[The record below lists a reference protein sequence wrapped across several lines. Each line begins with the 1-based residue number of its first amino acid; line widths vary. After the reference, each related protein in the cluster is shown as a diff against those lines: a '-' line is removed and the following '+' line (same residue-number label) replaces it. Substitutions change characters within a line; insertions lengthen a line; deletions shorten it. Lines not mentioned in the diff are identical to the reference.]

1 MNSVVNLNNNDEF
14 LKNFLSEFESK
25 AQKEDNEVEFWFARD
40 LQKLL
45 GYEASWQNFEQVI
58 AKAKTACEGFGQAV
72 DSHFNDVIKMVK
84 SGVAPKPSK
93 DLKLTRYACYLIAQ
107 NADVRKKPVAFAQT
121 YFAVQT
127 RRRELDDI
135 ELNKLSENDKRI
147 QLRQDIKKHNAL
159 LSGVAKN
166 AGVSERLDYAIF
178 QNKGYKGLY
187 GGLDKSGIANKKNL
201 SKKDDILDHMGSE
214 ELGDNIFRITQTT
227 AKIQREAINN
237 KYKANEVHY
246 EVGKKIRDTIRD
258 IGGTMPENL
267 ATAENIKKVEKEQK
281 KKIKEE
287 KKSQKLLSKTKNNDE
302 I

>member
-1 MNSVVNLNNNDEF
+1 MTSVVVDLNNDEF
-14 LKNFLSEFESK
+14 LRKFLSEFESK
-25 AQKEDNEVEFWFARD
+25 AQKDENGIEFWFARN
-40 LQKLL
+40 LQQLL

-58 AKAKTACEGFGQAV
+58 EKAKTACEGFGQSIDA
-72 DSHFNDVIKMVK
+72 HFNDVIKMAK
-84 SGVAPKPSK
+84 SGVAPTPKR

-135 ELNKLSENDKRI
+135 ELNKLSENEKRI
-147 QLRQDIKKHNAL
+147 QLRQDIKKHNTL

-166 AGVSERLDYAIF
+166 AGVLEPLDYAIF
-178 QNKGYKGLY
+178 QNHGYKGLY
-187 GGLDKSGIANKKNL
+187 GGLDKNGIAHKKSL

-214 ELGDNIFRITQTT
+214 ELGANIFRITQTT
-227 AKIQREAINN
+227 AKIQREAISSKDN
-237 KYKANEVHY
+237 ANLVHY
-246 EVGKKIRDTIRD
+246 EVGKKIRDTIKD

-267 ATAENIKKVEKEQK
+267 STAENIKKIEKEQK

-287 KKSQKLLSKTKNNDE
+287 KLKNFHQKPIN
-302 I
+302 

>member
-1 MNSVVNLNNNDEF
+1 MNSEVVDLSNDEF
-14 LKNFLSEFESK
+14 LRNFLSEFESK
-25 AQKEDNEVEFWFARD
+25 AQKDENGIEFWFARE
-40 LQKLL
+40 LQQLL

-58 AKAKTACEGFGQAV
+58 EKAKTACEGFGQAI

-135 ELNKLSENDKRI
+135 ELNKLSENEKRI
-147 QLRQDIKKHNAL
+147 QLRQDIRKHNAL

-166 AGVSERLDYAIF
+166 AGVLEPLDYAIF
-178 QNKGYKGLY
+178 QNHGYKGLY
-187 GGLDKSGIANKKNL
+187 GGLDKNGIANKKSL

-214 ELGDNIFRITQTT
+214 ELGANIFRITQTT
-227 AKIQREAINN
+227 AKIQRESVNN
-237 KYKANEVHY
+237 KCKANEVHY
-246 EVGKKIRDTIRD
+246 EVGKKIRDTIRE

-267 ATAENIKKVEKEQK
+267 STAENIKKVEKEQK

-287 KKSQKLLSKTKNNDE
+287 KKTQKLLSKPKNKTS
-302 I
+302 

>member
-1 MNSVVNLNNNDEF
+1 M
-14 LKNFLSEFESK
+14 
-25 AQKEDNEVEFWFARD
+25 
-40 LQKLL
+40 
-45 GYEASWQNFEQVI
+45 
-58 AKAKTACEGFGQAV
+58 
-72 DSHFNDVIKMVK
+72 
-84 SGVAPKPSK
+84 
-93 DLKLTRYACYLIAQ
+93 
-107 NADVRKKPVAFAQT
+107 
-121 YFAVQT
+121 
-127 RRRELDDI
+127 
-135 ELNKLSENDKRI
+135 
-147 QLRQDIKKHNAL
+147 
-159 LSGVAKN
+159 
-166 AGVSERLDYAIF
+166 DYAIF

-214 ELGDNIFRITQTT
+214 ELGANIFRITQTT